1 MSLCRMKAMYVIN
14 VKEKIPASL
23 SLSGE
28 ILELVGKD
36 FGAGLDFKEEL
47 ELVTATADQEDSSPR
62 FQSDLA
68 LNLNEGVEPADVL
81 SAAAAA
87 QGSLRG
93 ATAITSPSSS
103 SSSSSLSPSAAAAS
117 ASVAL
122 QRQKEEAL
130 EKDAKVT
137 AMAMQTGQERDVC
150 IFYLESCNYDIPG
163 AIALL
168 NQYST
173 RD

>member
-1 MSLCRMKAMYVIN
+1 MKAMYVIN

-23 SLSGE
+23 SLSNE
-28 ILELVGKD
+28 ILELARKD
-36 FGAGLDFKEEL
+36 FGSGLDFKEEL
-47 ELVTATADQEDSSPR
+47 ELVTATADQEGSSPR

-81 SAAAAA
+81 SAAAAAAAAA

>member
-1 MSLCRMKAMYVIN
+1 MYVIN

-87 QGSLRG
+87 AAQRSLRG
-93 ATAITSPSSS
+93 AAAITSPSSS
-103 SSSSSLSPSAAAAS
+103 SSSSLLSPSAAAAS

>member
-1 MSLCRMKAMYVIN
+1 MYVIN

-23 SLSGE
+23 SLSNE
-28 ILELVGKD
+28 ILELARKD
-36 FGAGLDFKEEL
+36 FGSGLDFKEEL
-47 ELVTATADQEDSSPR
+47 ELVTATADQEGSSPR

-68 LNLNEGVEPADVL
+68 LNLNEGVEPANVL
-81 SAAAAA
+81 SAAAA
-87 QGSLRG
+87 QGNLRG
-93 ATAITSPSSS
+93 ATTSTSPLLLSSS
-103 SSSSSLSPSAAAAS
+103 SAAAAP

-150 IFYLESCNYDIPG
+150 IFYLESCSYDIPC

>member
-1 MSLCRMKAMYVIN
+1 MKAMYVIN
-14 VKEKIPASL
+14 VKEKIPVSL
-23 SLSGE
+23 ALSGE
-28 ILELVGKD
+28 ILDLMGKD

-62 FQSDLA
+62 FPSDLA

-81 SAAAAA
+81 SAAAAAA

-103 SSSSSLSPSAAAAS
+103 SSSSSLSPSAAVAS